1 LPASGKKFRS
11 SNVPWSGKAVSIIGT
26 KIFFPAP
33 LKKSPLISKIF
44 REPLIS
50 FRSRVKFS
58 VFRLRNYFSRQ
69 TQRTLT
75 DLPGEERKN
84 PEQRTAICR
93 SRSVQDILP
102 FLPVPLPLN
111 VPFLNCFYFIIFPS
125 FFRFHPVITIFNAVR
140 YTCFAVPTVTVPLIS
155 VTLSLIMF
163 FSNKR

>member
-1 LPASGKKFRS
+1 MPASGKKFRS
-11 SNVPWSGKAVSIIGT
+11 SNVPCSGKAVSIIGT
-26 KIFFPAP
+26 KKFFPAP
-33 LKKSPLISKIF
+33 LKHSPLISKIF

-102 FLPVPLPLN
+102 FLAVPLPLN
-111 VPFLNCFYFIIFPS
+111 VPIFELFLFRHFSVISPFPS
-125 FFRFHPVITIFNAVR
+125 RLVFF
-140 YTCFAVPTVTVPLIS
+140 PLS
-155 VTLSLIMF
+155 YRSKLLYSRRRACE
-163 FSNKR
+163 S

>member
-1 LPASGKKFRS
+1 MPASGKKFRS

-33 LKKSPLISKIF
+33 LKHSPLISKIF

-50 FRSRVKFS
+50 FRSRVKLS

-84 PEQRTAICR
+84 PEQRTANCR

-102 FLPVPLPLN
+102 FLAFPLPLN
-111 VPFLNCFYFIIFPS
+111 VPIFELFLFRHFSVISPFPS
-125 FFRFHPVITIFNAVR
+125 RLGFFQVELF
-140 YTCFAVPTVTVPLIS
+140 C
-155 VTLSLIMF
+155 
-163 FSNKR
+163 